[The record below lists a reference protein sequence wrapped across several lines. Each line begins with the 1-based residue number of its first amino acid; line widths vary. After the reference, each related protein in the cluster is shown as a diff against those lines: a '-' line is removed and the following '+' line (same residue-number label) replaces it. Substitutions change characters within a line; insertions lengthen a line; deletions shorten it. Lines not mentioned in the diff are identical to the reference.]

1 MGILITIHEAAHFYT
16 GKLFNFKVLK
26 FSIGFPIL
34 GLKPILY
41 KKGKDGVEYE
51 LHWFLFGGF
60 VKFLDKRVHNNSD
73 DELQNLTDD
82 DWNNEF
88 TSKSLWKKYLVVLAG
103 PLSNIVLCFVLLFGL
118 LFHNGVFGL
127 KTTID
132 NVNKQ
137 SWAYDIGLKKNDQI
151 LKINNKDTI
160 LISDFFK
167 EYKINEKENV
177 EILIKNLDSNKT
189 RIIRAKISEK
199 MTRSS
204 GKSFKELTGISFI
217 QDITTNQLNEI
228 FKESWAEKENISSG
242 DWLYSIN
249 NIKVDSP
256 TEIKQIKN
264 NIKNDFE
271 ITFIS
276 NENKMTKMVDYKE
289 FLKND
294 KILGFNFL
302 LDENLYHKREYA
314 FFEALELSVYK
325 TKDSISFIM
334 TMFGKM
340 ATGEEKVKDNISGP
354 FTISKTMGD
363 NLQISIDRYIY
374 ILALF
379 SLSLGVMNLLPIPT
393 LDGGHLIMYKIEA
406 IIRRPVPALIEQIVY
421 SIGAFIVL
429 TFMVYSI
436 YIDILRYI

>member
-16 GKLFNFKVLK
+16 GKIFNFKILK

-51 LHWFLFGGF
+51 LHCFLFGGF
-60 VKFLDKRVHNNSD
+60 VKFLDKRVHSKEDNELLNLK
-73 DELQNLTDD
+73 DE

-118 LFHNGVFGL
+118 LFNNGVFGL
-127 KTTID
+127 RTTIES
-132 NVNKQ
+132 VNEQ
-137 SWAYDIGLKKNDQI
+137 SWSYNAGLVKNDQI

-167 EYKINEKENV
+167 EYKTNEKENV
-177 EILIKNLDSNKT
+177 KILIKNLDSNKT
-189 RIIRAKISEK
+189 RTIDTKITEK
-199 MTRSS
+199 ITRSS
-204 GKSFKELTGISFI
+204 GKTFSELTGINFVNS
-217 QDITTNQLNEI
+217 ITTNQINEV
-228 FKESWAEKENISSG
+228 FKDSWAEKEKILSG

-249 NIKVDSP
+249 EIKIKSP
-256 TEIKQIKN
+256 TEIKEIKN

-276 NENKMTKMVDYKE
+276 GDNKKTKIINYE
-289 FLKND
+289 SFIKNN
-294 KILGFNFL
+294 KILGFSFSLN
-302 LDENLYHKREYA
+302 EKLYYKRDYSLI
-314 FFEALELSVYK
+314 EALDLSVHK
-325 TKDSISFIM
+325 TKDSISFII
-334 TMFGKM
+334 TMLGKM
-340 ATGEEKVKDNISGP
+340 VTGEEKVKDNISGP

-379 SLSLGVMNLLPIPT
+379 SLSLGIMNLLPIPT

-406 IIRRPVPALIEQIVY
+406 IIRRPVPAIVEQIVY
-421 SIGAFIVL
+421 GIGAFIVFS
-429 TFMVYSI
+429 FMIYSI